1 MRIDRLVFEFDDGH
15 TPTRMVVRSEDRY
28 DLYYVAE
35 DPDGH
40 RCDDPRCGEI
50 VPPLA
55 KKGYWA
61 LVSYDKRKTLILNE
75 DDRSIRLIPLD
86 DGTWV
91 RTDRITASRGRILAR
106 RVLELDPGQYLL
118 EILKRAMSAQIDW
131 HVSTPRLTR
140 HCDRLWRI

>member
-1 MRIDRLVFEFDDGH
+1 MRIDRLCFEFDDGE
-15 TPTRMVVRSEDRY
+15 TPTRMIVRSEDRY

-40 RCDDPRCGEI
+40 HCVDPRCGEI

-55 KKGYWA
+55 RKGCLA
-61 LVSYDKRKTLILNE
+61 LVSCDKRKTIILNE
-75 DDRSIRLIPLD
+75 DDGPIRLIPLD

-91 RTDRITASRGRILAR
+91 RTDRITAIRGRILTR
-106 RVLELDPGQYLL
+106 RMLELDPGQHLL
-118 EILKRAMSAQIDW
+118 ELLRRAMGAQIDW
-131 HVSTPRLTR
+131 HVPTPWLTR

>member
-1 MRIDRLVFEFDDGH
+1 MRIDRLEFDVNDKIE
-15 TPTRMVVRSEDRY
+15 PTRVTVRGEDRY

-55 KKGYWA
+55 KKGCWA
-61 LVSYDKRKTLILNE
+61 LVSYDGRKTLILNE
-75 DDRSIRLIPLD
+75 DDRPILLVPLD
-86 DGTWV
+86 DGTWAMAEKV
-91 RTDRITASRGRILAR
+91 PLRSRSLIR
-106 RVLELDPGQYLL
+106 RMLELDPGQHLL
-118 EILKRAMSAQIDW
+118 EILRRAMGAQIDW
-131 HVSTPRLTR
+131 HVPTPWLTK

>member
-1 MRIDRLVFEFDDGH
+1 MRIDRLVFEFDDGRI
-15 TPTRMVVRSEDRY
+15 PTRMVVRSEDRY

-55 KKGYWA
+55 KKGQWA

-75 DDRSIRLIPLD
+75 DDRPIRLIPLD

-91 RTDRITASRGRILAR
+91 RTDRIKAIRGRILAR
-106 RVLELDPGQYLL
+106 RVLELDPSQYLL
-118 EILKRAMSAQIDW
+118 EILRRAMGAQIDW
-131 HVSTPRLTR
+131 RVPTPWLTR

>member
-1 MRIDRLVFEFDDGH
+1 MRIDRLCFEFDDGE
-15 TPTRMVVRSEDRY
+15 TPTRMIVSSEDRY

-40 RCDDPRCGEI
+40 HCDDPRCGEI

-55 KKGYWA
+55 GKGRWA

-75 DDRSIRLIPLD
+75 DDGPIRLIPLD

-91 RTDRITASRGRILAR
+91 RTDRIMAVKGSILAR
-106 RVLELDPGQYLL
+106 RVLELDPGQHLL
-118 EILKRAMSAQIDW
+118 EILRRAMSAQIDW
-131 HVSTPRLTR
+131 HVPTPWLTR